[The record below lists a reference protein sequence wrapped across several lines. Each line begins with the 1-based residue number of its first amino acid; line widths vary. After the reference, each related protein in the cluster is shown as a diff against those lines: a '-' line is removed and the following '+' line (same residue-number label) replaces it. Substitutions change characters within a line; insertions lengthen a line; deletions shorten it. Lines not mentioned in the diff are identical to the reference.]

1 MPDQIPS
8 VNAEDFRL
16 FERDSFLGL
25 EKVLPWS
32 WCRQP
37 TVRGAFLFTVLLA
50 WVPMAVLAAFQ
61 GVAWGPSP
69 AQSLLLDVGVYVRF
83 FIAVP
88 LLILSLPFCSSELR
102 DIVKHFLEAKLVKE
116 SEQERFS
123 ENFAKLQ
130 RQRDGRW
137 VDWILLALAYAYIAI
152 VLVQVVPLLPP
163 SWRTMGPEGHRV
175 PSAAGWWLVLVS
187 WPLYLFALFR
197 LLYRMTLWWRF
208 LWGVSK
214 LDLQLNAAIPDG
226 AGGLGFLGLSLTP
239 FLWPAFAIAVSVA
252 GMLANAA
259 LQAGASIAGY
269 KVLVFVFAGCNV
281 GLFVGP
287 LLFFYLRLWEAR
299 RQGQLK
305 HAVLGGRQ
313 IRQFEQEWIRKT
325 PERGDLLS
333 IQDFSA
339 VIDLNSTAYNVRN
352 TSLVPFQWRQIGALI
367 ACTLLPFLP
376 VAALQYP
383 VTEILQQVLKLVL

>member
-1 MPDQIPS
+1 MEPIT
-8 VNAEDFRL
+8 NANAMDFRL

-25 EKVLPWS
+25 ERLVPWS
-32 WCRQP
+32 WCRKP
-37 TVRGAFLFTVLLA
+37 TVRSAFLFAVLLA
-50 WVPMAVLAAFQ
+50 WVPMVLLAAVQ
-61 GVAWGPSP
+61 GGAWGPTL
-69 AQSLLLDVGVYVRF
+69 ARSLLLDVGVYVRF

-88 LLILSLPFCSSELR
+88 LLILAPAYCSFEIR

-130 RQRDGRW
+130 RQRDWRW
-137 VDWILLALAYAYIAI
+137 VDWILLALAYAYLAL
-152 VLVQVVPLLPP
+152 VLVQVVPILPP
-163 SWRTMGPEGHRV
+163 SWRTMGLEGQRV
-175 PSAAGWWLVLVS
+175 PTAAGWWLVLVS

-197 LLYRMTLWWRF
+197 FLYRMSLWWRF
-208 LWGVSK
+208 LWGVSR

-252 GMLANAA
+252 GMLANVA
-259 LQAGASIAGY
+259 LQAGVSIVGY

-287 LLFFYLRLWEAR
+287 LLFFINRLWEAR
-299 RQGQLK
+299 RQGELN
-305 HAVLGGRQ
+305 HALLAGRQ
-313 IRQFEQEWIRKT
+313 IRQYELEWIRKT
-325 PERGDLLS
+325 PARGDLLS
-333 IQDFSA
+333 VQDFSA
-339 VIDLNSTAYNVRN
+339 VIDLNSTVYNVRRI
-352 TSLVPFQWRQIGALI
+352 SLVPVQWRQIGSLI

-376 VAALQYP
+376 VAALEIP